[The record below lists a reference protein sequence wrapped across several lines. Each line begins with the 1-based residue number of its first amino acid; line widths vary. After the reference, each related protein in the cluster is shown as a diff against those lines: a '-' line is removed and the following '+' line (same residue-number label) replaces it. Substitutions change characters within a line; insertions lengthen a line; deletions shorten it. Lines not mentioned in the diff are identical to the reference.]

1 MFKCNRQCNWLRQ
14 AWPSSLKGTCKNFT
28 SKVLLR
34 AKFSG
39 EISEADKEELRDK
52 YIVNHYRFQNLTKFF
67 VGLYKNFG
75 LYFKKA
81 ANSFCARHSF

>member
-1 MFKCNRQCNWLRQ
+1 MFKCSRQCNWLRQ

-81 ANSFCARHSF
+81 AKSYCARHSF